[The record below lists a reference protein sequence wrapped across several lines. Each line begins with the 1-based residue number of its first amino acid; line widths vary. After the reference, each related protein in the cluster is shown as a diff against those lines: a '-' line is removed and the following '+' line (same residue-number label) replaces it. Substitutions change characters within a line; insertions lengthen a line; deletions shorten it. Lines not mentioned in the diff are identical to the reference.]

1 MEDSERETF
10 LFHRGKQLSV
20 IVLQKKSGRWKRKTV
35 FKKNIYQFKGQRLV
49 SRQVDLLVDKLTS
62 RQVDE
67 LVVLV
72 DK

>member
-1 MEDSERETF
+1 M
-10 LFHRGKQLSV
+10 
-20 IVLQKKSGRWKRKTV
+20 
-35 FKKNIYQFKGQRLV
+35 YQFKGQRLV

-72 DK
+72 DE